1 MEERT
6 KPESQ
11 AAQEK
16 TRQFSLQE
24 WIGAW
29 KRFSP
34 DFMAGGR
41 EFHEQK
47 ERDWGGVFGSDPAD
61 ADESPKSTDGV

>member
-1 MEERT
+1 MVLLN
-6 KPESQ
+6 
-11 AAQEK
+11 
-16 TRQFSLQE
+16 FSNPSAVVLSGTPSSR
-24 WIGAW
+24 ITLST
-29 KRFSP
+29 FSP

-61 ADESPKSTDGV
+61 ADESPKSTDGA